1 MATELTEELKEQ
13 QENLGGNI
21 IDNDLDT
28 DNLVLDEDSISSAT
42 DEYNT
47 ELEEDVET
55 GENIPT
61 DTIPT
66 LPSIKELAPIPTEDI
81 VVEPKYKYQGSPIDK
96 QTLLQFLENDD
107 IIEMLKQGSVRIDI
121 EIPEIDEVQKK
132 LYEEGI
138 NLPENLMQQ
147 GIDKGL
153 IEDEREGTVDDFVF
167 EDTVKTE
174 KETAKELA
182 DNINICLLYT
192 SPRPRD

>member
-61 DTIPT
+61 DSPEGQPINAET
-66 LPSIKELAPIPTEDI
+66 LFCFGQAAQAMPSHYFCVSYSFIRILAISSAI
-81 VVEPKYKYQGSPIDK
+81 VFQACIFHASANSIFFHS
-96 QTLLQFLENDD
+96 L
-107 IIEMLKQGSVRIDI
+107 
-121 EIPEIDEVQKK
+121 
-132 LYEEGI
+132 
-138 NLPENLMQQ
+138 
-147 GIDKGL
+147 
-153 IEDEREGTVDDFVF
+153 
-167 EDTVKTE
+167 
-174 KETAKELA
+174 
-182 DNINICLLYT
+182 
-192 SPRPRD
+192 

>member
-96 QTLLQFLENDD
+96 QTLLQFLRMM
-107 IIEMLKQGSVRIDI
+107 I
-121 EIPEIDEVQKK
+121 
-132 LYEEGI
+132 
-138 NLPENLMQQ
+138 
-147 GIDKGL
+147 
-153 IEDEREGTVDDFVF
+153 
-167 EDTVKTE
+167 
-174 KETAKELA
+174 
-182 DNINICLLYT
+182 
-192 SPRPRD
+192 